1 MTNKTIQRILLFA
14 VYAVAFLIYINF
26 SYVYSQ
32 NVQIVSVQGMG
43 QGRTE
48 SDAIK
53 DAVLQGIAQVT
64 GQRMQST
71 ESARE
76 SSTESNNG
84 KNSYTA
90 DYQRKL
96 DAYIRG
102 VAKSYRVISV
112 SNDSSAGLYKAVVEV
127 FVPKYQKS
135 SQLDRFR
142 VAVVAGKIAN
152 NVTNQDGDLLSE
164 LVSAASEVI
173 VKSHKFA
180 LLDRTDNEHVQNE
193 FSKINSDQSAIEE
206 SVRLN
211 VKASADFLVIITL
224 VKSSRSSSP
233 VGDRISVTGRIQ
245 LLDYASGQTRYL
257 SSRSISAVANNS
269 NSAIRIYGRLAN
281 LLASQMMEYGFPSEV
296 IGRSGDM
303 ITVDA
308 GAIRFSKDDIV
319 GIYRKAP
326 DVKDSHTNERISGGE
341 ELVAKGVVTNANERI
356 SMVKIIEGGSR
367 VSFSGTKSQGSYIVR
382 FDSRVGQNLDENSS
396 VTSGN
401 NKNNKSD
408 DDW

>member
-1 MTNKTIQRILLFA
+1 MTNTKIYRIRFLA
-14 VYAVAFLIYINF
+14 VYSVALLLCFNF
-26 SYVYSQ
+26 SFVYAQS
-32 NVQIVSVQGMG
+32 VQIVSVQSMG

-64 GQRMQST
+64 GQRMQSN

-84 KNSYTA
+84 RSSYTA

-102 VAKSYRVISV
+102 VAKSYRVISI

-135 SQLDRFR
+135 AQLDRYR
-142 VAVVAGKIAN
+142 VAIVAGKIAN
-152 NVTNQDGDLLSE
+152 NVANQDGDLLSE
-164 LVSAASEVI
+164 LVSAASEVV

-180 LLDRTDNEHVQNE
+180 VLDRTDNEHIQNE
-193 FSKINSDQSAIEE
+193 FSRINSDQSAIEE

-224 VKSSRSSSP
+224 VKSSRSSGP
-233 VGDRISVTGRIQ
+233 AGDRISVTGRIQ

-257 SSRSISAVANNS
+257 STRSISAVANNS
-269 NSAIRIYGRLAN
+269 NSMMRIYGRLAN
-281 LLASQMMEYGFPSEV
+281 LLASQMMEYGFPAEV
-296 IGRSGDM
+296 VGRSGDM

-319 GIYRKAP
+319 GIYRRAP
-326 DVKDSHTNERISGGE
+326 DAKDSHTNEKISGGE
-341 ELVAKGVVTNANERI
+341 ELVAKGIVTNANERT

-367 VSFSGTKSQGSYIVR
+367 VSYLGTKSQGSYIVR
-382 FDSRVGQNLDENSS
+382 FDSRASEDLDEKSS
-396 VTSGN
+396 GIIGN
-401 NKNNKSD
+401 TKNKKSD